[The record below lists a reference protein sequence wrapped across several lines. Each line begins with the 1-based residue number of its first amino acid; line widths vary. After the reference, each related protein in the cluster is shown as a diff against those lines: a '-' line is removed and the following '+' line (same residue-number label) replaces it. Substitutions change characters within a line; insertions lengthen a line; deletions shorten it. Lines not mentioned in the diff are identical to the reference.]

1 LKSCE
6 ELGPVRLPAS
16 LPWLY
21 VVRHQQAHFSDRLE
35 KIYEILE
42 TMNYTMFGATDKT
55 VVSLEEV
62 STTLGDIDITIQT
75 LPKNLGVDS
84 G

>member
-1 LKSCE
+1 
-6 ELGPVRLPAS
+6 
-16 LPWLY
+16 
-21 VVRHQQAHFSDRLE
+21 
-35 KIYEILE
+35 
-42 TMNYTMFGATDKT
+42 MFGATDKT